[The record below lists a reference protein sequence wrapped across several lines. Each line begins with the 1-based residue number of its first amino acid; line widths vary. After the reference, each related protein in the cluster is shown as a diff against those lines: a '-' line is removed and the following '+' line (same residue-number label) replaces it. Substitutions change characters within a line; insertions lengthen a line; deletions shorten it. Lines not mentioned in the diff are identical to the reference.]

1 MPTLVP
7 WMLLTLAR
15 SNAMHSTHEL
25 TLHAHMPGQ
34 SSAEASAEAQAVA
47 SGGGK
52 ATANAVSEVGEDVRM
67 MRSERWMEASSL
79 FTTESD
85 PAKARCVKDAACPH
99 RVTPGTCK
107 HTCEHTHTH
116 NARTRNLMLTGPG
129 YKWILCF
136 CSFPGTC
143 QRLWGEFVM
152 DV

>member
-1 MPTLVP
+1 MRTLVP
-7 WMLLTLAR
+7 RMLLTLAR

-99 RVTPGTCK
+99 RVTLGTCK
-107 HTCEHTHTH
+107 HTCEHTHTRKRAH
-116 NARTRNLMLTGPG
+116 TESDAHRPWL
-129 YKWILCF
+129 
-136 CSFPGTC
+136 
-143 QRLWGEFVM
+143 QM
-152 DV
+152 DPLLLQLPRHLPTPLG